1 MEKMRIE
8 SGDKQEK
15 DKHSFVMPCNL
26 KNYDVVNHFNKT
38 NEIVWK
44 KCAGIHT
51 GDIVYI
57 YVGIPVKAIKYRCV
71 VINDDVRGELL
82 EKNAY
87 AKVGDFEH
95 NHRYMQIR
103 MINEYKDEIPLSKI
117 KELGVYMIR
126 KQGRI
131 DRQLNDYLLEV
142 NKVYDSKEN

>member
-1 MEKMRIE
+1 MN
-8 SGDKQEK
+8 SY
-15 DKHSFVMPCNL
+15 VMPCNL
-26 KNYDVVNHFNKT
+26 KKYDVISHFKKQ

-44 KCAGIHT
+44 KCSGIHK

-71 VINDDVRGELL
+71 VVNDDVKGELL

-87 AKVGDFEH
+87 AKVGDYE
-95 NHRYMQIR
+95 NNRRYMQIR

-126 KQGRI
+126 KQGKI
-131 DRQLNDYLLEV
+131 NSELNAYISEV
-142 NKVYDSKEN
+142 NKAYDNEEN